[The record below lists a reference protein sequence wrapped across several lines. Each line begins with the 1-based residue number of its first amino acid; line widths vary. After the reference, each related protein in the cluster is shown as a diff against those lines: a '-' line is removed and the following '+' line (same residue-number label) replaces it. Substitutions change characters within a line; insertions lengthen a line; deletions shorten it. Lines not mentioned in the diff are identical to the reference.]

1 MKQVLLFLFTL
12 GLLASCNSDHVTS
25 ATGRVYNINTNIPV
39 PGAKV
44 KIAKRISSTFN
55 VRYIDLDSTTADSQG
70 RFDLTVTQDVSKSL
84 IVYAEKEGYFSMLL
98 GSPNS
103 NLNDDEANSIN
114 LYPVPHAWVKI
125 NYDQL
130 DPNHGIVVAKPSG
143 SERLYSM
150 SLASDTFAISRIYG
164 SGTEDIDVFY
174 NVSGT
179 QIKHELIPVQTG
191 IHDTVE
197 VNIAF

>member
-1 MKQVLLFLFTL
+1 MKRILLLLFTL
-12 GLLASCNSDHVTS
+12 GLLASCNSDHVTT
-25 ATGRVYNINTNIPV
+25 ATGRVYIINTNIPI

-55 VRYIDLDSTTADSQG
+55 VRYIDLDSTTTDSQG
-70 RFDLTVTQDVSKSL
+70 RFDLTVTQDVSKSH

-114 LYPVPHAWVKI
+114 LYPVPQAWVKI

-130 DPNHGIVVAKPSG
+130 DPNHGIHINRPSG
-143 SERLYSM
+143 TNRINGFTLIN
-150 SLASDTFAISRIYG
+150 DTSVVSRIYG
-164 SGTEDIDVFY
+164 SMNEELSTFFY
-174 NVSGT
+174 KNTT
-179 QIKHELIPVQTG
+179 QIKHERIPVQTG

>member
-1 MKQVLLFLFTL
+1 MKRIILLLLTL
-12 GLLASCNSDHVTS
+12 GLLASCERDHITT

-98 GSPNS
+98 GTPKS

-130 DPNHGIVVAKPSG
+130 DPNHGIEINPPSG
-143 SERLYSM
+143 SKRLFGFV
-150 SLASDTFAISRIYG
+150 LISDTSVVSRIYG
-164 SGTEDIDVFY
+164 SMNEDLSTFFFDNAV
-174 NVSGT
+174 
-179 QIKHELIPVQTG
+179 QIKHERIPVQTG

>member
-1 MKQVLLFLFTL
+1 MKKLLLFAALVGVL
-12 GLLASCNSDHVTS
+12 SSCNRDHITS
-25 ATGRVYNINTNIPV
+25 ATGRVYNVNTNIPV

-44 KIAKRISSTFN
+44 KIAKRVSSTYN
-55 VRYIDLDSTTADSQG
+55 VRYLDLDSTTADSQG

-84 IVYAEKEGYFSMLL
+84 FVYAEKEGYFSMLL
-98 GSPNS
+98 GSPKS

-130 DPNHGIVVAKPSG
+130 DPTHGIVINRPSG
-143 SERLYSM
+143 TQRLTSFR
-150 SLASDTFAISRIYG
+150 LALDTTVYSRIYG
-164 SGTEDIDVFY
+164 SMNEELSTLYYENAV
-174 NVSGT
+174 
-179 QIKHELIPVQTG
+179 QIKHEYIPVQTG

-197 VNIAF
+197 VNISF